1 MVIKMPEMIRKVFC
15 NSYNNTKKKIKYEIT
30 KKKIDIFN
38 ILNEYIVRKQN
49 SKKYINAE

>member
-1 MVIKMPEMIRKVFC
+1 MVIKMSEMIRKVFC

-30 KKKIDIFN
+30 KKIDRFN